1 MGIYRNKIAYSY
13 YYNKYTIL
21 LLLEMI
27 DSKTGKIIESAE
39 LINMN

>member
-1 MGIYRNKIAYSY
+1 MGIYRNKIAYSF
-13 YYNKYTIL
+13 YNKYTIL

>member
-1 MGIYRNKIAYSY
+1 MGKYRNKIAYSF
-13 YYNKYTIL
+13 YNTYTIL